1 MSGKKVE
8 SFLAI
13 RQFVYDL
20 SEVFGSSSNQ
30 KPRPL
35 DLYKRLL
42 QHIDM
47 EKPNIVAIDKF
58 LDSFKAFL
66 RTYEVYF
73 IDDQMDKIPRGTKIE
88 YGTSGRVYIDI
99 QRFIHKSDPETKQA
113 IRTHIMT
120 IGTILDPSEDKLKHL
135 EKQRQASDI
144 FNIDDGTSE
153 GAFVS
158 GIFEKVQNA
167 MGNNPDLDMDDPQS
181 MMMAMMSS
189 GVLPDVMNGMKAGIS
204 GGKLDMTK
212 MWGLLQKGM
221 NAMMAQTGTASVPQ
235 DNVPSPSEGAPKVEE
250 VVESGN
256 NENKS

>member
-8 SFLAI
+8 TFLAV

-20 SEVFGSSSNQ
+20 SEVYGSSSNQ
-30 KPRPL
+30 KPKAL

-58 LDSFKAFL
+58 LDGFKSFL
-66 RTYEVYF
+66 RKYEVYF

-88 YGTSGRVYIDI
+88 YGTSGRVFIDI

-120 IGTILDPSEDKLKHL
+120 IGAVMDPSEDKLKHL
-135 EKQRQASDI
+135 EKQRQSSDI
-144 FNIDDGTSE
+144 FNINDGTAE
-153 GAFVS
+153 GEFVS
-158 GIFEKVQNA
+158 GIFEKVQGA
-167 MGNNPDLDMDDPQS
+167 MGNNPDLDPEDPQS

-189 GVLPDVMNGMKAGIS
+189 GVLPDVMNGMKSGIS

-221 NAMMAQTGTASVPQ
+221 NALMAQSSGPPPAEGATPEGTS
-235 DNVPSPSEGAPKVEE
+235 SEGVPPPKVEE
-250 VVESGN
+250 VKN
-256 NENKS
+256 DA